1 MNAPAAVYGAMYTE
15 LKLALTWT
23 WPGSKGPRHHG
34 WQLSSKSITSP
45 AAARRYWTDHP
56 EHGIAVLL
64 SPSRLVSLD
73 IDDVERSTLVLAH
86 FGIDLDGLRSVT
98 PCIVGRHFRL
108 LFRAPAVGL
117 KHRTLAWPRRD
128 RRPGGDVVFELR
140 AGPISDTLP
149 PTIHPGTGKPYGWQ
163 NAPLHGFPALPAT
176 ILTLWEDWDNTQRV
190 ARALCPWAPPPA
202 PPRPAPLRPAGPCWA
217 APRQSIIDA
226 FNAAHDIGVIL
237 EAHGYTPKGRR
248 YTAPDSQH
256 AAGISVLDDGRVYC
270 HHLGDALADGH
281 AHDAFDVYRILAH
294 AGDYRLAV
302 KAAAVALGLNRYVT
316 A

>member
-1 MNAPAAVYGAMYTE
+1 MNAPAAVYAAMYTE

-23 WPGSKGPRHHG
+23 WPGSKGPRHAG
-34 WQLSSKSITSP
+34 WNAPANAITDP
-45 AAARRYWTDHP
+45 AAARRYWTNHP

-64 SPSRLVSLD
+64 GPSRLVSLD
-73 IDDVERSTLVLAH
+73 IDDVERSKLVFAH
-86 FGIDLDGLRSVT
+86 FGIDLDALRSVT

-108 LFRAPAVGL
+108 MFRAPELNL
-117 KHRTLAWPRRD
+117 KHRTLAWPRCD
-128 RRPGGDVVFELR
+128 GRPGGDVIFELR

-149 PTIHPGTGKPYGWQ
+149 PTIHPGTGRPYQWE

-202 PPRPAPLRPAGPCWA
+202 PPRPAAPSRA
-217 APRQSIIDA
+217 APRHSVIDA
-226 FNAAHDIGVIL
+226 FNAAHNIGAIL
-237 EAHGYTPKGRR
+237 EAHGYTLKGRR
-248 YTAPDSQH
+248 YIAADSQH

-270 HHLGDALADGH
+270 HHQGDALADGH
-281 AHDAFDVYRILAH
+281 AHDAFDVYRLLDH
-294 AGDYRLAV
+294 QGDFRSAV